1 MGNCVSGEPT
11 PDPSDNDGPNKEKN
25 ELQNIM
31 RMAQDE
37 QDHMD
42 SVEKMETERQH
53 LRINSRVFRDEEFN
67 KMREFEKEVSA
78 ILGGEKSSSLSE
90 HNDALT
96 QLIWRAEQLYR
107 NQGAFRNAHRR
118 RGSETEEEEF
128 EVAHFITAILGHTA
142 AFKNSSETKLA
153 ELLTN
158 VKSWRRSISTAP
170 VVGQTE
176 PEKKDQEKNPDEL
189 NKEQKLNGEKKAEEQ
204 FLKKGKIQ
212 FQPNT
217 VLYQYYRSLLLLNE
231 WDFSIFDLCA
241 ETEGTPLAVVSVMI
255 FHTHY
260 IFRDWNFNE
269 AKFFNFAKAIDRGYN
284 KLPYHNSQH
293 AGDVMQA
300 THYWIYKAEQLYKRG
315 ELKMRLYEKMDTL
328 ALLFSAMVHDY
339 RHPGFT
345 NQYLIETG
353 HELAIRYNDQSV
365 LENMHVA
372 EAFKLLRDENNNF
385 IANLRRKDQTR
396 FRELVIDTVFKTD
409 MKFHQHVVYDLS
421 KCVEGKVMGEEYRQ
435 IIRRC
440 TVHLADISH
449 PTRKNEM
456 HVQWSAKITEE
467 FYNQGD
473 LERAQGI
480 PHQTPIFD
488 RHTNNW
494 IKAQIGFIDFI
505 VKNAFKTFV
514 KVVPSARP
522 CLKHLDRNCLYWNA
536 REKER
541 TKTRSTNDQRRR
553 ESRLLLKNSIRL

>member
-1 MGNCVSGEPT
+1 
-11 PDPSDNDGPNKEKN
+11 
-25 ELQNIM
+25 
-31 RMAQDE
+31 MAQDE
-37 QDHMD
+37 SEHIA
-42 SVEKMETERQH
+42 SVEKKESERE
-53 LRINSRVFRDEEFN
+53 LRINSRVFRDEELN
-67 KMREFEKEVSA
+67 KMRALEKEVGS
-78 ILGGEKSSSLSE
+78 ILRGEKSTTLSE

-96 QLIWRAEQLYR
+96 QLIWRVEQLYR
-107 NQGAFRNAHRR
+107 SQAVFRNIAHNRR
-118 RGSETEEEEF
+118 ASDAEEEEF
-128 EVAHFITAILGHTA
+128 EVAQFITAVLGHTK
-142 AFKNSSETKLA
+142 AFKSSSETKLA

-170 VVGQTE
+170 IVGQTDVG
-176 PEKKDQEKNPDEL
+176 KSANKDKLAADGKPTSGEEKNAA
-189 NKEQKLNGEKKAEEQ
+189 QKVDEQ
-204 FLKKGKIQ
+204 FLKKGKIS
-212 FQPNT
+212 FAPNT

-241 ETEGTPLAVVSVMI
+241 ETEGTPLSVVSVMI
-255 FHTHY
+255 FHTHH

-300 THYWIYKAEQLYKRG
+300 THYWIYMSERMFGRG
-315 ELKMRLYEKMDTL
+315 EVKMRLYEKMDTL
-328 ALLFSAMVHDY
+328 ALLFSAMIHDY

-372 EAFKLLRDENNNF
+372 ESFKVLRDENNNF
-385 IANLRRKDQTR
+385 IGNLRRKDQTR

-522 CLKHLDRNCLYWNA
+522 CLKHLDRNCAYWNA

-541 TKTRSTNDQRRR
+541 TKTRSTIDQRRR